1 MSGLMRRFTRGRA
14 ATDDEATP
22 PATGTSEA
30 AGNAAD
36 ETRSAGGEPVP
47 ANGSVEPGTAL
58 TAAEPPAA
66 EQPTRV
72 IATEPGA
79 GAEPAIGDAT
89 QAETEIPGR
98 DLPAGVDLD
107 ELRDV
112 PADSA
117 TRGKLRRRIGYLRQV
132 RELLLRDLGGFYAE
146 AHRSEQG
153 PDAHRRLLDA
163 KARRLTTLDA
173 EVRELEARLSEPH
186 AETVLRQ
193 PGIGGTCP
201 ECGELYGS
209 GARYCSRCAA
219 PLTGRA
225 ARGRAGAPT
234 PQGTGTA
241 SRATPAAGTTGTG
254 AGTGALGPA
263 TGAAAEEE
271 RMTTASLWGRRRAAA
286 PLAPAD
292 ETRAAELTEARP
304 SDASN
309 EAPADGGSTPATH
322 GPDGTPGA
330 EGGELTT
337 SARPPESE
345 PETRVDAAAG
355 DQPASAE
362 APPEPREEHS

>member
-22 PATGTSEA
+22 SATGTSEA

-36 ETRSAGGEPVP
+36 ETRPAGGEPVP
-47 ANGSVEPGTAL
+47 ANGSVEPETAL

-72 IATEPGA
+72 TASEPGA
-79 GAEPAIGDAT
+79 GAEPAIGDAA

-186 AETVLRQ
+186 AETVLRE

-209 GARYCSRCAA
+209 GARFCSRCAA

-225 ARGRAGAPT
+225 ARERAGARTQPS
-234 PQGTGTA
+234 TGTA
-241 SRATPAAGTTGTG
+241 PRATPAAGTTGTG
-254 AGTGALGPA
+254 SGTGALGPA
-263 TGAAAEEE
+263 TGAAAEED

-286 PLAPAD
+286 PHAPAD
-292 ETRAAELTEARP
+292 ATRAADLTEAAP
-304 SDASN
+304 SDVSSEAGAGAGS
-309 EAPADGGSTPATH
+309 APAPYDPA
-322 GPDGTPGA
+322 GA
-330 EGGELTT
+330 PTAAGGELTT
-337 SARPPESE
+337 SVPRTEPE
-345 PETRVDAAAG
+345 PETRVEPAAEHH
-355 DQPASAE
+355 PPHAE
-362 APPEPREEHS
+362 PPPGLREERP